1 MLMIVR
7 MKPRDAV
14 HEVVALGFGQRLLFS
29 AVSEATDRLLHRVP
43 ITA

>member
-1 MLMIVR
+1 MLIIVR

-14 HEVVALGFGQRLLFS
+14 HELALGFGQRLLFFG
-29 AVSEATDRLLHRVP
+29 VPEATDRLLHRVP

>member
-14 HEVVALGFGQRLLFS
+14 HEMALGFGQRLLFFG
-29 AVSEATDRLLHRVP
+29 ASEATDRLLHRVP